1 MIDAV
6 FFDKLVSTY
15 SLVSCPFVLSSVL
28 QEAIARQVR
37 NKDRPFGGI
46 QVIFLYSCILPLVE
60 RCS

>member
-15 SLVSCPFVLSSVL
+15 SLVSRPFVLSSVL

-46 QVIFLYSCILPLVE
+46 QVILYSCILPLVE